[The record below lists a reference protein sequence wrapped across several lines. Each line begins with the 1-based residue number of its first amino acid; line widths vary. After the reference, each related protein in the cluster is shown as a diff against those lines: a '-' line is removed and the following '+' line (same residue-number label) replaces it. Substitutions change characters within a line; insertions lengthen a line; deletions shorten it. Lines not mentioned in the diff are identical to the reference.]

1 VSITDK
7 SIEATKNLETAKETF
22 ASEQAKLDRAQQTTL
37 QTAQQSFAKAET
49 ALDRA
54 NQVSLTDKSIAAT
67 AALET
72 ARQTFASEQAKLDR
86 AQQTTLQT
94 ADSAAKLAQLG
105 YQYDLEKT
113 KIPAA
118 FAAQIT
124 NTTMLGVNTIMA
136 DSTLSATVDG
146 KEPSGSSPKTR
157 AVQNVINYANAQIG
171 WANTFYGA
179 TIPPLAASTMGSQA
193 VNQTTDTPVTQPNTP
208 ISRTRAID
216 RFGNETNDVLI

>member
-1 VSITDK
+1 
-7 SIEATKNLETAKETF
+7 
-22 ASEQAKLDRAQQTTL
+22 
-37 QTAQQSFAKAET
+37 
-49 ALDRA
+49 
-54 NQVSLTDKSIAAT
+54 
-67 AALET
+67 
-72 ARQTFASEQAKLDR
+72 
-86 AQQTTLQT
+86 
-94 ADSAAKLAQLG
+94 LG
-105 YQYDLEKT
+105 YQYELEKT

-157 AVQNVINYANAQIG
+157 AVQNVINYSNAQIS

-179 TIPPLAASTMGSQA
+179 TISPLAASTVASEP
-193 VNQTTDTPVTQPNTP
+193 VNQTNDTAVRETNTP

-216 RFGNETNDVLI
+216 RFGNEQDISV